1 MTWLSVKEGLPR
13 NGEPILAIT
22 DQGGFVVAS
31 IVDGMWEL
39 NKKAIGIITEYNCF
53 AIIKGEIT
61 HWQPLPSA
69 LELLDQRNKT
79 ESVVMIESSLT
90 F

>member
-1 MTWLSVKEGLPR
+1 MEWVNVKERLPE
-13 NGEPILAIT
+13 NGEPLLAIT

-31 IVDGMWEL
+31 IVDGMWEPSK
-39 NKKAIGIITEYNCF
+39 NAIGVITESSCF

-69 LELLDQRNKT
+69 PELFDQANKT
-79 ESVVMIESSLT
+79 TSMVMVESSLT

>member
-1 MTWLSVKEGLPR
+1 MTWRLKNERCGLL
-13 NGEPILAIT
+13 GAYEPILAIT

-31 IVDGMWEL
+31 IVDGMWEP
-39 NKKAIGIITEYNCF
+39 NKKAIGVLTEYNCF

-69 LELLDQRNKT
+69 PEL
-79 ESVVMIESSLT
+79 I
-90 F
+90 